1 MSGEV
6 SLRSKLCAYVKR
18 KYRAQPER
26 LWARYPD
33 YFIFR
38 RADNRKWFALVMN
51 IPRSKLGLDGEEEV
65 DVLNVKL
72 PDARLVDLLTA
83 QPGYFPGYHISRG
96 SWVSIL
102 LDGTVPMEEI
112 KHWLAE
118 SYAVTGPKP
127 KRGGKQ
133 P

>member
-1 MSGEV
+1 MKDDSFRG
-6 SLRSKLCAYVKR
+6 RLCAHIRR
-18 KYRAQPER
+18 KYGAQPER

-33 YFIFR
+33 YLVFR

-51 IPRSKLGLDGEEEV
+51 LPRLKLGLAGEAEV

-72 PDARLVDLLTA
+72 PDARLVDLLCE
-83 QPGYFPGYHISRG
+83 QPGYLPGYHISRG

-112 KHWLAE
+112 RHWLAE
-118 SYAVTGPKP
+118 SYAAVGPKT
-127 KRGGKQ
+127 KRGGVQ